1 MSKDPPAPALRPD
14 PFAPALRA
22 EIEGLVTRYEALAR
36 SHQEALAAAREHEV
50 TKLRTDL
57 ASLLA
62 DRERG
67 RTQEAAALA
76 QLKTTEARAAHL
88 DRDLNDA
95 RKQLAQA
102 LQRMEALQTE
112 ARASVEQER
121 DAARRA
127 QAQQQAQLADLQ
139 AQLDAARGQLSDAQD
154 ELARART
161 EATHELARAR
171 AEATQRLAQVEGA
184 LREVQQQADSLSEAF
199 SSERA
204 FIEACQRVD
213 GTALHDALRQAFGA
227 DLTSSPATYATL
239 KARRPDAI
247 LTHAFKERGRLI
259 AAAPLTSPERG
270 ALASLAAAGGCE
282 LIEPEH
288 GMRFSSSTMDKAMV
302 QADPAEEGNVLGCLM
317 PGLRLAGTDGALVF
331 PRVLV
336 ATG

>member
-1 MSKDPPAPALRPD
+1 MSKDPPAPALRSD

-22 EIEGLVTRYEALAR
+22 EIEGLVSRYEALAR

-76 QLKTTEARAAHL
+76 QLKTSQDRAAHL

-102 LQRMEALQTE
+102 LQRMEALQIE
-112 ARASVEQER
+112 ARASVEHER

-127 QAQQQAQLADLQ
+127 HAQHQAQHQAQLADLQ
-139 AQLDAARGQLSDAQD
+139 AQLDAAREQLTLAQN
-154 ELARART
+154 ELAQARS
-161 EATHELARAR
+161 
-171 AEATQRLAQVEGA
+171 EATQRIAQVEGA
-184 LREVQQQADSLSEAF
+184 LREVQQEADSLSEAF

-213 GTALHDALRQAFGA
+213 GTALHEALRQAFGA
-227 DLTSSPATYATL
+227 ELTSSPATYAAL

-270 ALASLAAAGGCE
+270 ALASLASAGGCE

-288 GMRFSSSTMDKAMV
+288 GVRFSSSAMDKAMV
-302 QADPAEEGNVLGCLM
+302 QADPAEEGNVLECLM